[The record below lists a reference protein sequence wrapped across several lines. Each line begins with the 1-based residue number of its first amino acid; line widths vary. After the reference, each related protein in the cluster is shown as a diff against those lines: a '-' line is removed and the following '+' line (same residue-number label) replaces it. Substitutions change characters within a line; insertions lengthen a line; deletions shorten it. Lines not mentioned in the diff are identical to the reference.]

1 MILSQTL
8 IFSHFYIK
16 QHFSTDTKIFF
27 EIENE
32 ARLFHSAGNQ
42 KLTKNLL
49 PWAAQIAQT
58 EELVFQNM
66 ACRPTVYKTGLPRC
80 KAGAAQWPSFFTI

>member
-32 ARLFHSAGNQ
+32 ARLFHSAGNK
-42 KLTKNLL
+42 KLTKKLL

-58 EELVFQNM
+58 EELVFHNV
-66 ACRPTVYKTGLPRC
+66 AYRPTVCKTGPTR
-80 KAGAAQWPSFFTI
+80 